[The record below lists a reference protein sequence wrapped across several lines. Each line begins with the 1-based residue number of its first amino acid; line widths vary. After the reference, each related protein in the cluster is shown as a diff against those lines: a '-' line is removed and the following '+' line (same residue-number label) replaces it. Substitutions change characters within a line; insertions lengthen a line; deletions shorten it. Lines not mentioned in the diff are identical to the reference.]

1 MAGGGTRGGVRPAE
15 VAVAAAALL
24 ASPAA
29 AQICNSEDP
38 ESGGLWFPA
47 LGSGGAHVCIVNES
61 DPLGLTYVNALNRS
75 LPCTKAASD
84 PQWMCIVYSAHH
96 PAPRLAQLVLG
107 AAPCRE

>member
-1 MAGGGTRGGVRPAE
+1 MAGGGARGGARPAE
-15 VAVAAAALL
+15 VAVAAATLL

-29 AQICNSEDP
+29 AQICNSNDP

-61 DPLGLTYVNALNRS
+61 DPLGLTYVSVNRS
-75 LPCTKAASD
+75 LPCTKADSD